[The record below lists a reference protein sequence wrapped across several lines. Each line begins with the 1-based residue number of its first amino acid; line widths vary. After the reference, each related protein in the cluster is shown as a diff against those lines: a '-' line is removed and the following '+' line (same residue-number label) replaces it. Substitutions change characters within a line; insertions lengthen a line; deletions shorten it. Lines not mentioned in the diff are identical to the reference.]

1 MYIQSATEPGDSGH
15 PNEDFCA
22 TAQPAS
28 GHGGALVL
36 LDGVTPPAGDDGC
49 VHGVPW
55 FTARLGG
62 ALLELSGSLT
72 DVPLSECLAR
82 AITRTA
88 ASHRTTCE
96 LSHPRTPQATVVC
109 ARWSEHTVEYLVLCD
124 TVLLIRHRDGTVRPV
139 LDDRLEQVLAAART
153 APPGGR
159 AARVEGLRNAPG
171 GFFTA
176 AADPA
181 VAHRAVTGAVPRA
194 EVRALA
200 ALTDGAS
207 RWTEVF
213 RLGDWTRLFGVLEEA
228 GPHGLIARVRA
239 AERADPAGTVHPR
252 GKIHDDA
259 SALLALTGG

>member
-22 TAQPAS
+22 AAQPAS

-62 ALLELSGSLT
+62 ALLELSGSLA

-88 ASHRTTCE
+88 AAHRATCE
-96 LSHPRTPQATVVC
+96 LSHPRTPQATVAC

-124 TVLLIRHRDGTVRPV
+124 TALLIRHQDGTVRPV
-139 LDDRLEQVLAAART
+139 LDDRLERVLAAART
-153 APPGGR
+153 APAGER

-181 VAHRAVTGAVPRA
+181 VAHRAVTGEVPRSG
-194 EVRALA
+194 VRALA

-213 RLGDWTRLFGVLEEA
+213 RLGDWTRLFDVLEES
-228 GPHGLIARVRA
+228 GPHGLIARVRT
-239 AERADPAGTVHPR
+239 AERADPAGTRHPR

-259 SALLALTGG
+259 SALLALTGA